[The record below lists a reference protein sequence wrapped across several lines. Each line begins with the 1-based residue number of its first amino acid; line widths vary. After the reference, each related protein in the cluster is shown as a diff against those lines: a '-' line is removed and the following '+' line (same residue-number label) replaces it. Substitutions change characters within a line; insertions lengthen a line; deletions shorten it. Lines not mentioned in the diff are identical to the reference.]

1 MQKLFLLLF
10 LLSPILWVTIS
21 SVWSGNPVKLQRLR
35 LQETQRQ
42 RVDEAKEYERER
54 KRMVASQLRARD
66 IRSTA
71 VLRAMEKVLRHRFM
85 RLGTRQYAYA
95 DHPVPI
101 GLGQTISQPYIV
113 ALMTQTAQPKYSN
126 RALEIGTGSA
136 YQAAVLAE
144 LVREVYTIEIVP
156 ALAERAQK
164 VLSELGYD
172 NVQVREGDG
181 YRGWPERAPFDII
194 LVTAA
199 AKEIP
204 APLLE
209 QLAEEGRLV
218 MPVGK
223 VGGVQ
228 ALTLITKKHGK
239 LDKTYITSVLFVP
252 MTGQVQR

>member
-1 MQKLFLLLF
+1 MLKLYPFFPFLSLIF
-10 LLSPILWVTIS
+10 WVTIS
-21 SVWSGNPVKLQRLR
+21 SACRGSPVKLQKSP
-35 LQETQRQ
+35 LQETERQ
-42 RVDEAKEYERER
+42 RVDATKEYERER

-66 IRSTA
+66 IRSAA
-71 VLRAMEKVLRHRFM
+71 VLRAMEKVPRHRFM
-85 RLGTRQYAYA
+85 RPETQGYAYA

-113 ALMTQTAQPKYSN
+113 ALMTQTAQPKRGN
-126 RALEIGTGSA
+126 RALEIGTGSG

-156 ALAERAQK
+156 ALADEARK

-172 NVQVREGDG
+172 NVQVRKGDG
-181 YRGWPERAPFDII
+181 YQGWPEQAPFDII

-199 AKEIP
+199 AEKIP
-204 APLLE
+204 EPLLE
-209 QLAEEGRLV
+209 QLAEGGRLV

-223 VGGVQ
+223 VSGVQ
-228 ALTLITKKHGK
+228 ALTLITKERGK

-252 MTGQVQR
+252 MTGQIQK